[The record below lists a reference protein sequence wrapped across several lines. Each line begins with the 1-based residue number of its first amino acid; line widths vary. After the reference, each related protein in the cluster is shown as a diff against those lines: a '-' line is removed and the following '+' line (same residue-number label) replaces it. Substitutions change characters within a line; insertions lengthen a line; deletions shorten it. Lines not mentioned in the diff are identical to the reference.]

1 MARRNGN
8 GNGNRQTDVLGGS
21 YKRYD
26 LTDPA
31 NWEGDY
37 PDGNFGNNVEKLYEL
52 PDTDDMAGVF
62 LRGIFKNE
70 RSLNAHLRLMY
81 RHSKFGDKDHQD
93 LLRAKVAGSA
103 AINGVSRL
111 DALFAAVNLL
121 ASDMYRVARG
131 MPKLK
136 GNEKERIVRGSDF
149 RNEEKPVEGGLANR

>member
-1 MARRNGN
+1 MPNNGSKQPN
-8 GNGNRQTDVLGGS
+8 ISGGTN

-26 LTDPA
+26 LTNIDNYEPDYEMS
-31 NWEGDY
+31 WE
-37 PDGNFGNNVEKLYEL
+37 NKIEKIYEI
-52 PDTDDMAGVF
+52 PGIDNMAGAF

-81 RHSKFGDKDHQD
+81 RHRKFGDTEHQE
-93 LLRAKVAGSA
+93 LLRAKIAGSA

-121 ASDMYRVARG
+121 ASDMYRAARG

-136 GNEKERIVRGSDF
+136 RNEEERVVRGSDF
-149 RNEEKPVEGGLANR
+149 RREERPQDNLGVR

>member
-1 MARRNGN
+1 MKNNGHKP
-8 GNGNRQTDVLGGS
+8 TKLLGDPA

-37 PDGNFGNNVEKLYEL
+37 PDGSFGNNVEKLYEV
-52 PDTDDMAGVF
+52 PKIEDMAGVF

-70 RSLNAHLRLMY
+70 RALNAHLRLMY
-81 RHSKFGDKDHQD
+81 RHRKLGDIEHQE
-93 LLRAKVAGSA
+93 LLRAKIAGSA

-121 ASDMYRVARG
+121 ASDMYRTARG
-131 MPKLK
+131 MPKARK
-136 GNEKERIVRGSDF
+136 GEEERIVSGRGGDF
-149 RNEEKPVEGGLANR
+149 RREERPPEGGLGGAR